1 MPQQVKERRAAAAR
15 PQDQEEST
23 EGRAMFDDAQMRLH
37 TAAEV
42 IDLEPWLES
51 VLAAMQMEF
60 ITDFPVR
67 MDNGGIQI
75 FRGYRVHHNGARGPF
90 KGGIRYHPSV
100 SIWEV
105 RALAMLMT
113 WKCAIIDVPY
123 AGAKGGVV
131 CDPSHLSARE
141 LEGITRRF
149 TTELTP
155 VFGPNTDILAPDMG
169 TGPREMAWIADTY
182 SMHQGV
188 TTLSCV
194 TGKYPEL
201 GGSLG
206 RKEATGRGITIIT
219 DAALTEMG
227 EHISKS
233 SLVVQGFGNVGQNV
247 ASTAAHMGAK
257 ILAVSDV
264 TGGICNENGLDVAHL
279 LKHMESGK
287 MVADYRE
294 GQALSN
300 DEILLLPCDVL
311 VPAAMENQ
319 ITEKNAGQVQA
330 RMIVEGANG
339 PLTAEADVILQK
351 RGIRVVPD
359 ILANAGGVLVS
370 YFEWVQDISQLFWTL
385 DQVNDTLDKKMRLS
399 YEMVSQAAR
408 DYGVDMRTAAL
419 AVGVGRNAD
428 ALRIRGIYP

>member
-15 PQDQEEST
+15 PQDQEET
-23 EGRAMFDDAQMRLH
+23 AEGRAMFDDAQMRLH
-37 TAAEV
+37 SAAEV

-131 CDPSHLSARE
+131 CDPSRLSARE

-247 ASTAAHMGAK
+247 AATASHMGAK

-264 TGGICNENGLDVAHL
+264 TGGVYNENGLNVEHL

-294 GQALSN
+294 GQSLGN
-300 DEILLLPCDVL
+300 DDILLLPCDVL
-311 VPAAMENQ
+311 VPAALENQ

-339 PLTAEADVILQK
+339 PLTAEADVILQQ

-408 DYGVDMRTAAL
+408 NYGVDMRTAAL
-419 AVGVGRNAD
+419 AVGVGKNAD

>member
-1 MPQQVKERRAAAAR
+1 MPQQVKERRVAAAR
-15 PQDQEEST
+15 PQDQEET
-23 EGRAMFDDAQMRLH
+23 AEGRAMFDDALMRLH

-42 IDLEPWLES
+42 INLEPWLES
-51 VLAAMQMEF
+51 ILAAMQMEF

-67 MDNGGIQI
+67 MDDGGIQV

-90 KGGIRYHPSV
+90 KGGIRYYPSI

-113 WKCAIIDVPY
+113 WKCAVIDVPY

-131 CDPSHLSARE
+131 CDPLRLSERE

-149 TTELTP
+149 TTEIMP
-155 VFGPNTDILAPDMG
+155 VFGPNTDILAPDVG

-182 SMHQGV
+182 SMHKGV

-194 TGKYPEL
+194 TGKHPEL

-206 RKEATGRGITIIT
+206 RKEATGHGIAIIT
-219 DAALTEMG
+219 DAALTERG

-247 ASTAAHMGAK
+247 AATASRMGAK

-264 TGGICNENGLDVAHL
+264 TGGVYDENGLDVEHL
-279 LKHMESGK
+279 LEHMKTGK

-294 GQALSN
+294 GQAMSN

-311 VPAAMENQ
+311 VPAALENQ
-319 ITEKNAGQVQA
+319 ITEKNAGRVQA

-339 PLTAEADVILQK
+339 PLTAEADTILQQ
-351 RGIRVVPD
+351 RGIPVVPD

-399 YEMVSQAAR
+399 YEMVSQTAR

-419 AVGVGRNAD
+419 AVGVGKNAE

>member
-15 PQDQEEST
+15 PQDQEET
-23 EGRAMFDDAQMRLH
+23 AEGRAMFDDAQMRLH

-131 CDPSHLSARE
+131 CDPSRLSARE

-247 ASTAAHMGAK
+247 AATASHMGAK

-264 TGGICNENGLDVAHL
+264 TGGVYNENGLNVEHL

-294 GQALSN
+294 GQSLGN
-300 DEILLLPCDVL
+300 DDILLLPCDVL
-311 VPAAMENQ
+311 VPAALENQ

-339 PLTAEADVILQK
+339 PLTAEADVILQQ

-408 DYGVDMRTAAL
+408 NYGVDMRTAAL
-419 AVGVGRNAD
+419 AVGVGKNAD